1 MARGWESKSVED
13 QIEAGKQDPQTAGKR
28 KLTVEQA
35 EQKRRYDVLNVART
49 NLLRQLES
57 ASTERYRK
65 LLQDGLRS
73 LEQQID
79 ELSDLPR

>member
-13 QIEAGKQDPQTAGKR
+13 QIEAGKADPQAAGKR
-28 KLTVEQA
+28 KLTAEEA
-35 EQKRRYDVLNVART
+35 EQKRRRDLLNAART

-65 LLQDGLRS
+65 LLEDGLKSVER
-73 LEQQID
+73 QIE
-79 ELSDLPR
+79 ELSDFPR